1 MPAEI
6 TDKDARRRKR
16 IRWVIIIIFVILD
29 LVALGVIWNAVN
41 KGFT

>member
-6 TDKDARRRKR
+6 TGKDARRRKR
-16 IRWVIIIIFVILD
+16 IRWVIIFVILD